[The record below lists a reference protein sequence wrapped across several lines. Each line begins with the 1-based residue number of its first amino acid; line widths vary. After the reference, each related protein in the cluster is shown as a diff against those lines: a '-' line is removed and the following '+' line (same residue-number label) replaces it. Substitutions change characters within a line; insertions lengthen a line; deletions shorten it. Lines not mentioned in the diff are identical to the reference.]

1 VADPTSGP
9 VDDGALAA
17 AFRGARQPSGDHLS
31 ETQWERL
38 ACDEM
43 HPAERDTALAHI
55 LSCADCTAI
64 HRSLMELR
72 AGATEIEGLAPQPAA
87 GSSQRRWAIVGG
99 LGAAAALILAVLV
112 DQPSRPNAGSEVAR
126 SDRAAGGVT
135 VIAPAIG
142 SVLADRHFAWQPV
155 AGADS
160 YELRVHTD
168 DGGRVFTSRRD
179 ETSANLPADTQM
191 PRGAYYWQVT
201 AFKDGATIAS
211 SPMIPFRVD

>member
-1 VADPTSGP
+1 MTDPTRGP
-9 VDDGALAA
+9 LDDAALAA
-17 AFRGARQPSGDHLS
+17 AFRGARKPSGDHLS

-43 HPAERDTALAHI
+43 PPAERDTSLAHI

-72 AGATEIEGLAPQPAA
+72 TGATEIEGLAPQPVA
-87 GSSQRRWAIVGG
+87 GSSQKRWAIVGG
-99 LGAAAALILAVLV
+99 LAAAAALILTVLV
-112 DQPSRPNAGSEVAR
+112 DQPSRPSAGGEAAR
-126 SDRAAGGVT
+126 SDRPAGGVT
-135 VIAPAIG
+135 VIAPGSG

-155 AGADS
+155 PGADS

-179 ETSANLPADTQM
+179 ETSADLPADTQM
-191 PRGAYYWQVT
+191 PRGSYYWLVT

-211 SPMIPFRVD
+211 SPLIPFRVN